1 MEILKY
7 NRGGKIL
14 MDSTI
19 LKKEG
24 NKVTLQINVSAEE
37 FEKAIQK
44 SYLKN
49 RKKFNIPGFRKGKAP
64 RKIIEMQYGEG
75 VFYEDAINMALPEKY
90 DKAVEDHNLEPV
102 DRPDVDV
109 EEIQKGKDLVF
120 TADVTVKPEV
130 KLGDYKGIEV
140 EKIEYNVTD
149 EDIDSEIEKMRDQN
163 SRLVN
168 IEDRPVQKDDT
179 VTIDYKGFVGEEQ
192 FEGGTAENQNLVI
205 GSDKFIPGFEEQ
217 LIGSNIGDEVNVNVT
232 FPEEY
237 HAENLAGKEA
247 VFYVKIKEIKFKE
260 LPNLDDEFV
269 KDVSEFDTLEE
280 LKNDTKEKM
289 EVSAKEKT
297 EKELKDKVLDK
308 VVETVEVDIPQAM
321 VDTEVENM
329 LRDFDFQLRYQGL
342 DLQKYLEF
350 TNSKIEDLRK
360 QMGEDAYN
368 RVKTSLTLEAIGEK
382 ENIEAA
388 DEDLEKEF
396 EKMAESHKTTVEKLK
411 ESFKEENFGYIKNT
425 IKVRKTID
433 FLVDNANQV

>member
-1 MEILKY
+1 
-7 NRGGKIL
+7 

-19 LKKEG
+19 VKKEG
-24 NKVTLQINVSAEE
+24 NKVTLQITVRAED
-37 FEKAIQK
+37 FKKAVQK

-75 VFYEDAINMALPEKY
+75 VFYEDAINIVLPEKY
-90 DKAVEDHNLEPV
+90 DKAVEKHNLEPV
-102 DRPDVDV
+102 DRPDIDIDKI
-109 EEIQKGKDLVF
+109 EKDKDLVF
-120 TADVTVKPEV
+120 TATVTVKPEV
-130 KLGDYKGIEV
+130 SLGDYKGIEV

-149 EDIDSEIEKMRDQN
+149 EDVNEEIEKMRDMN
-163 SRLVN
+163 SRLIS

-179 VTIDYKGFVGEEQ
+179 VIIDYKGFVGDQQ
-192 FEGGTAENQNLVI
+192 FEGGTAENQTLVI
-205 GSDKFIPGFEEQ
+205 GSNTFIPGFEDQ
-217 LIGSNIGDEVNVNVT
+217 LINANVGDEVEVNVT

-237 HAENLAGKEA
+237 HAENLAGKDA

-260 LPNLDDEFV
+260 LPELDDEFA

-280 LKNDTKEKM
+280 LKNDKRKQM
-289 EVSAKEKT
+289 EEISKNRA
-297 EKELKDKVLDK
+297 EKELREKVLDK
-308 VVETVEVDIPQAM
+308 VVENAEVDIPEAM
-321 VDTEVENM
+321 VDTEIDNM

-350 TNSKIEDLRK
+350 TKGNIEDLRK
-360 QMGEDAYN
+360 QMKDDAYN
-368 RVKTSLTLEAIGEK
+368 RVKTSLTLEAIGKAED
-382 ENIEAA
+382 IEVT

-411 ESFKEENFGYIKNT
+411 ESFKQDNFGYIKNT

-433 FLVDNANQV
+433 FLVKNAKIA